1 MQSQS
6 VSSFESYFSSRFCIL
21 SIIFIALLHI
31 STWALLACLA
41 SFPRCSDFCF
51 LIFLLSF
58 SSLLPST
65 LASGE
70 SGFTTGSLTTS
81 RPSSLESMESRF
93 AAVQTCWSFVT
104 RGGHTCV
111 SNGFALLYDLRHS
124 LRLAGWCALMMRT
137 ERFLDI
143 LVDDPLYALKS
154 GFVAWNLFVG
164 NNPWF
169 CSLEGRFQPLV
180 LVLVLWRFPVRP
192 PIQRSRI
199 VHRTGVLF
207 LPPPRLLCNVI
218 AFSLGVLYQE
228 WIKK

>member
-6 VSSFESYFSSRFCIL
+6 VSSFESYFSSRFCFL

-70 SGFTTGSLTTS
+70 SGFPTGSLTTS

-111 SNGFALLYDLRHS
+111 SNGFCFALWSPTFFASGLLMCFDDEDGEISGHS
-124 LRLAGWCALMMRT
+124 GWRSFVCA
-137 ERFLDI
+137 
-143 LVDDPLYALKS
+143 
-154 GFVAWNLFVG
+154 
-164 NNPWF
+164 
-169 CSLEGRFQPLV
+169 
-180 LVLVLWRFPVRP
+180 
-192 PIQRSRI
+192 
-199 VHRTGVLF
+199 
-207 LPPPRLLCNVI
+207 
-218 AFSLGVLYQE
+218 
-228 WIKK
+228 